1 MKIMLVGKDG
11 MIGKSIQKYF
21 SAYNLIT
28 FGKEQFNL
36 EKKANISKII
46 EKYQPEIFINAAAY
60 TNVNLAE
67 NDKKKAKKVNAEALS
82 TISKK
87 LKKFNSL
94 LIHFSTDYVFDG
106 KKIFAYNEDDQTKPL
121 QYYGF
126 SKNLGDKIISKISC
140 KHIILRT
147 SWVYSY
153 FGNNF
158 VNKLIDQKDSL
169 EEIRVLNNE
178 FGTPTSSNFLAKH
191 VNEIC
196 KKYIANSLVSN
207 FSGVYNLSPKGIT
220 SRFKF
225 AKFIFDYYNIDKKI
239 IPINSQFLKNDLIV
253 ERPRK
258 VYLSKKKIIK
268 SFNLKLIDWKSDFI
282 MNMKK
287 N

>member
-21 SAYNLIT
+21 SANNLIT
-28 FGKEQFNL
+28 FSKEQFNL
-36 EKKANISKII
+36 EKTNISKII
-46 EKYQPEIFINAAAY
+46 EMHQPQIFINAAAY

-67 NDKKKAKKVNAEALS
+67 KEKKKAKKINADALGI
-82 TISKK
+82 ISKK
-87 LKKFNSL
+87 LKKINSL
-94 LIHFSTDYVFDG
+94 LIHFSTDYVYDG
-106 KKIFAYNEDDQTKPL
+106 KKKFAYYEDDQTKPL

-126 SKNLGDKIISKISC
+126 SKNLGDKIISQINC

-158 VNKLIDQKDSL
+158 VNKIIDQKNNTK
-169 EEIRVLNNE
+169 EIRVLNNE
-178 FGTPTSSNFLAKH
+178 FGTPTSSNFLAKN

-196 KKYIANSLVSN
+196 KKYINDSLGSN

-225 AKFIFDYYNIDKKI
+225 AKFIFDYYNIDRKI
-239 IPINSQFLKNDLIV
+239 IPINSKFPTNDLIV

-268 SFNLKLIDWKSDFI
+268 SFNLKLINWKSDFI